1 MPKGL
6 KRIAQIAE
14 EGKAKRDAYDAGGGD
29 YQRALVLKPG
39 QTATGR
45 FCEEGDDV
53 TYVYTH
59 DLPKKPNQSIADKI
73 LCLNQDDDPN
83 VRCYACEQEIGRSTR
98 LVMNF
103 IRYDEPKLKRGADNK
118 PLKDNFGNYQLEM
131 TFDSAT
137 GQQKVVTEPALV
149 IFATGAGAGG
159 RLAYLEAQKGS
170 GMTRHVCTIA
180 RTSDNTN
187 PYMID
192 VVEENKVPPAPW
204 EVELFNK
211 KIDPLKA
218 ITKLGKRSVPALSY
232 NDMVTAYSGMSVGS
246 GFTGVTGGDNGAQ
259 TAPTGNVYAD
269 AASAGGGI
277 NPGAFGS

>member
-1 MPKGL
+1 MPRGL

-14 EGKAKRDAYDAGGGD
+14 ESKARRDAYDAGGNF
-29 YQRALVLKPG
+29 QRALVLKPG

-45 FCEEGDDV
+45 FCEEGEGV

-59 DLPKKPNQSIADKI
+59 DLPNKNGQSIADKI

-83 VRCYACEQEIGRSTR
+83 VACYACEQGVSRSTR

-103 IRYDEPKLKRGADNK
+103 IRYDEPKLKRGADGK
-118 PLKDNFGNYQLEM
+118 PIKDNFNNYQFET
-131 TFDSAT
+131 TFDATT
-137 GQQKVVTEPALV
+137 GQQKVVTEPALL
-149 IFATGAGAGG
+149 IFATGTGSGG

-170 GMTRHVCTIA
+170 GMTSHVVTIA

-192 VVEENKVPPAPW
+192 IVEENKVPPAPW
-204 EVELFNK
+204 EAELFKK

-218 ITKLGKRSVPALSY
+218 ITQLGKRSVPALSY
-232 NDMVTAYSGMSVGS
+232 GDMVQAYSGMSVPS
-246 GFTGVTGGDNGAQ
+246 GFQPGDPA
-259 TAPTGNVYAD
+259 
-269 AASAGGGI
+269 AGGQPAQQDNIYAQAAQNAAGHGL
-277 NPGAFGS
+277 NLGAFGS